1 VGDGRCD
8 PFRLPQESGEGG
20 SVLDVGLGDHGGDQ
34 HACAVDEDA
43 AMFLAALV
51 SFYHSDPG
59 GELLRS
65 LGANGLSGI
74 AARLDE
80 SRRQVIAD
88 LLLAYPGW

>member
-1 VGDGRCD
+1 MVGATRFACRRSLGKAARSWTSA
-8 PFRLPQESGEGG
+8 SGN
-20 SVLDVGLGDHGGDQ
+20 HGGDQ
-34 HACAVDEDA
+34 HACAVDEDV

-51 SFYHSDPG
+51 SFYNSDPG

-80 SRRQVIAD
+80 SRRQVIGD
-88 LLLAYPGW
+88 LLLA

>member
-1 VGDGRCD
+1 MVGATRFACRRSLGKAAR
-8 PFRLPQESGEGG
+8 SWMSA
-20 SVLDVGLGDHGGDQ
+20 SVNHGGDQ

-51 SFYHSDPG
+51 SFYNSDPAG
-59 GELLRS
+59 S
-65 LGANGLSGI
+65 SCDPFGANGLSGI

-80 SRRQVIAD
+80 SRRQVIAN

>member
-1 VGDGRCD
+1 
-8 PFRLPQESGEGG
+8 
-20 SVLDVGLGDHGGDQ
+20 
-34 HACAVDEDA
+34 
-43 AMFLAALV
+43 MFLASLV
-51 SFYHSDPG
+51 SFYNSDPG